1 MRGGELGVD
10 MSDHGDCRASSLI
23 CTRLTNLVAEYQ
35 VQRLAIE
42 AAFRGKPPT
51 GVSRGSSPLSQRPGY
66 KPAATGDLGDCFES
80 ALTALR
86 SRHWARVL
94 EISELY
100 EMLPK
105 KTQERWNQR
114 LMAWRLPGYR
124 RGDFPWQDLPELD
137 TEAARQ
143 LVCDL
148 PRQGAARIRSQL
160 LGILSGLCGNRSFGI
175 PGDFPEHIEITW
187 QGRVEGRGDYER
199 IAQITSLRCI
209 AARLLEL
216 DTPSFES
223 TAKAVTQVSLG
234 RAERTELDRG
244 NIVVTRRDKKTVL
257 ITISRRLVG
266 RFNILLRTGSA

>member
-1 MRGGELGVD
+1 

-23 CTRLTNLVAEYQ
+23 CTRLTNMVAEYQ

-42 AAFRGKPPT
+42 AAFRGRTPA
-51 GVSRGSSPLSQRPGY
+51 GVSHESSLLAQRPGY
-66 KPAATGDLGDCFES
+66 KPAAAGDSGDCFES

-86 SRHWARVL
+86 SKHWARVL
-94 EISELY
+94 EIGDLY

-124 RGDFPWQDLPELD
+124 RGEFPYQDLPELD
-137 TEAARQ
+137 IEAARQ

-148 PRQGAARIRSQL
+148 PRQGASRLRGQL
-160 LGILSGLCGNRSFGI
+160 LGILSGLCGNHSLGI
-175 PGDFPEHIEITW
+175 PGDFPEHFEITW
-187 QGRVEGRGDYER
+187 QGRVDGRRDYER

-209 AARLLEL
+209 ASRLLEL

-234 RAERTELDRG
+234 RAERAELDMG
-244 NIVVTRRDKKTVL
+244 NITFTRPDRKTVL

-266 RFNILLRTGSA
+266 QLNMLLRAGSA